1 MSSDS
6 MNDENL
12 LLCTLPSPE
21 LATRRGE
28 IQRLIEQAGSVV
40 SKPDGVLFTF
50 RDTVEIAQAL
60 VDFIRFEQQCCSA
73 LTYELRFEPPYREL
87 ALQLRAPVTL
97 VASVQKFYLANEISD
112 YDRIA

>member
-21 LATRRGE
+21 LAPRRAE

-40 SKPDGVLFTF
+40 SKPDGVSFSF
-50 RDTVEIAQAL
+50 RNTVEIAHAL
-60 VDFIRFEQQCCSA
+60 VDFIRFEQQCCSSI
-73 LTYELRFEPPYREL
+73 TYELRSEPPHMEL
-87 ALQLRAPVTL
+87 TLRLRAPSVL
-97 VASVQKFYLANEISD
+97 VASVQKFYLINEISNNNG
-112 YDRIA
+112 IA